1 MNKNLNHLTSWL
13 LAGSLAIGTL
23 FSSEA
28 SAQTRR
34 SMSEGAR
41 VNSSRVAGRS
51 ASRESARPA
60 REMTSGAS
68 RRTYNGGGSG
78 RITGGR
84 TNRHSEAN
92 LRPGD
97 YVVRHDNSTVT
108 TDSRVTYR
116 PGGNTS
122 GQGNSGHGYRPGGN
136 NRPGQG
142 NSGHGYR
149 PGGNNRPGQG
159 NPGHCYRPGGNHR
172 PGYGHRPGSAPRP
185 GSGGVFRPRPD
196 YRPPRPYHYGWPAS
210 YFGYWRPLPPPPVRP
225 YFYQPVYVTPTISS
239 VLGLTFGSLID
250 YGINALVNAGY
261 RIAGYQDNAIFLS
274 NVGIMGYTWPQATV
288 YYASSGGM
296 NGALFQARSGSFRSS
311 PYNKVYKQLCRAYGD
326 PVETTS
332 DGGDYHSA
340 TWWGGN
346 DSGYITLTSDKTYDT
361 GDVETNLVY
370 GSQQ

>member
-28 SAQTRR
+28 SAQTRH

-78 RITGGR
+78 RITGER
-84 TNRHSEAN
+84 TNRNSEAN

-97 YVVRHDNSTVT
+97 YVVRRDNSTVT
-108 TDSRVTYR
+108 TDSRGT
-116 PGGNTS
+116 
-122 GQGNSGHGYRPGGN
+122 YRPGGN

-142 NSGHGYR
+142 NSGHG
-149 PGGNNRPGQG
+149 
-159 NPGHCYRPGGNHR
+159 YRPGGNHR

-196 YRPPRPYHYGWPAS
+196 YRPPRPYHYGWPTS
-210 YFGYWRPLPPPPVRP
+210 YFGYWRPLPPPPSRP
-225 YFYQPVYVTPTISS
+225 YFYQPVYVAPTISS

-296 NGALFQARSGSFRSS
+296 NGALFQARSGSFRTS

-346 DSGYITLTSDKTYDT
+346 ESGYITLTSDKTYDT

>member
-28 SAQTRR
+28 SAQTRH

-78 RITGGR
+78 RITGER
-84 TNRHSEAN
+84 TNRNSEAN

-97 YVVRHDNSTVT
+97 YVVRRDNSTVT
-108 TDSRVTYR
+108 TDSRGTYR
-116 PGGNTS
+116 PGGNGG

-142 NSGHGYR
+142 NSGHG
-149 PGGNNRPGQG
+149 
-159 NPGHCYRPGGNHR
+159 YRPGGNHR

-196 YRPPRPYHYGWPAS
+196 YRPPRPYHYGWPTS
-210 YFGYWRPLPPPPVRP
+210 YFGY
-225 YFYQPVYVTPTISS
+225 
-239 VLGLTFGSLID
+239 
-250 YGINALVNAGY
+250 
-261 RIAGYQDNAIFLS
+261 
-274 NVGIMGYTWPQATV
+274 
-288 YYASSGGM
+288 
-296 NGALFQARSGSFRSS
+296 
-311 PYNKVYKQLCRAYGD
+311 
-326 PVETTS
+326 
-332 DGGDYHSA
+332 
-340 TWWGGN
+340 
-346 DSGYITLTSDKTYDT
+346 
-361 GDVETNLVY
+361 
-370 GSQQ
+370 

>member
-28 SAQTRR
+28 SAQTRH

-78 RITGGR
+78 RITGER
-84 TNRHSEAN
+84 TNRNSEAN

-97 YVVRHDNSTVT
+97 YVVRRDNSTVT
-108 TDSRVTYR
+108 TDSRGTYR
-116 PGGNTS
+116 PGGNGG

-149 PGGNNRPGQG
+149 PGGN
-159 NPGHCYRPGGNHR
+159 H
-172 PGYGHRPGSAPRP
+172 
-185 GSGGVFRPRPD
+185 RPRPD
-196 YRPPRPYHYGWPAS
+196 YRPPRPYHYGWPTS
-210 YFGYWRPLPPPPVRP
+210 YFGYWRPLPPPPSRP
-225 YFYQPVYVTPTISS
+225 YFYQPVYVAPTISS

-296 NGALFQARSGSFRSS
+296 NGALFQARSGSFRTS

-326 PVETTS
+326 SVETTY

-346 DSGYITLTSDKTYDT
+346 ESGYITLTSDKTYDT